1 MRSLAFDLSRVTPI
15 PIHTGWKTGEH
26 PGQVARTTQGED
38 KSRQLKL
45 TSTPIHS
52 L

>member
-15 PIHTGWKTGEH
+15 PIHTGRKTG

-45 TSTPIHS
+45 TFTPIHS